1 MKIEKCI
8 GIPTFFQWYGS
19 ASKHYPDF
27 LAEAIVINGM
37 LKICMLVV
45 VLLHYFFVYTQAFI
59 TSAPAP
65 VPVALSILR
74 PVLSADVRDRI
85 TVFDSNKNVW
95 MTYLDS
101 RIDKSQ
107 RSERYIV
114 ITRLQI
120 FNCSLFIFYIKL
132 THTFAL

>member
-1 MKIEKCI
+1 
-8 GIPTFFQWYGS
+8 
-19 ASKHYPDF
+19 
-27 LAEAIVINGM
+27 M
-37 LKICMLVV
+37 LKFVCE
-45 VLLHYFFVYTQAFI
+45 LLYNFFVYTQVFL

-107 RSERYIV
+107 RSERYKSQLDCKYLIAHYY
-114 ITRLQI
+114 
-120 FNCSLFIFYIKL
+120 FYMKL
-132 THTFAL
+132 THIFAL